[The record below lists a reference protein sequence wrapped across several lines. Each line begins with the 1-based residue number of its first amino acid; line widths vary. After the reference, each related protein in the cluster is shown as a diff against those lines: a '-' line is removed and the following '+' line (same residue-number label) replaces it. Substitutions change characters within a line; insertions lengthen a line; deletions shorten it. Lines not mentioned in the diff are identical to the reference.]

1 MKLLIEYNVQ
11 CYFARQLVKHK
22 DKGGVNRVNGEIKNK
37 VLFNDSIVK
46 MSSFEDFYSFA
57 N

>member
-1 MKLLIEYNVQ
+1 MKLIIEYIVQ

-22 DKGGVNRVNGEIKNK
+22 DKGGVNRVNGEIKSK

-46 MSSFEDFYSFA
+46 MSSFEDFYSLTD
-57 N
+57 